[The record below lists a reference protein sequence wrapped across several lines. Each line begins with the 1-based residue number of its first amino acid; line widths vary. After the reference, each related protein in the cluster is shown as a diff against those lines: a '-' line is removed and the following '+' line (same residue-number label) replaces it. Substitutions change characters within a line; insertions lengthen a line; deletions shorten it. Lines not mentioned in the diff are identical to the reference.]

1 MIRTFD
7 AANLAPLGIH
17 FRIPPGRGRSNRA
30 VDESC
35 GVAVTPALRSSD
47 VAFDFDAE
55 SDPDID
61 GCDAEE
67 AVVLALR
74 PSESHGVVKLSAT
87 ETLPEASDPM
97 LG

>member
-1 MIRTFD
+1 MTRTFD

-55 SDPDID
+55 SDHDID
-61 GCDAEE
+61 ACDAEE
-67 AVVLALR
+67 AAVLALR
-74 PSESHGVVKLSAT
+74 PSETLRLVILSAT
-87 ETLPEASDPM
+87 ETLPETSEM
-97 LG
+97 LD